1 MTQNTI
7 EFMPKILLENVQENA
22 EEWHKLRLRK
32 VSASNIATLIGLNPF
47 RSPLEAWAEWTAR
60 VPSTFNGNRSTAL
73 GVALEPLVAKWFS
86 EETGLETKHVNTLYG
101 DAELDWL
108 VCTPDYEVL
117 QCEGAPLEV
126 KTGNPRQAQKWVDGA
141 PLEYVLQVQVQL
153 HVLKKT
159 GGYLCGMLGDPND
172 IKIVEIDYDKNLV
185 EMALEKASSFLEC
198 VERDIPPVAGAGDAA
213 LLRRLIGERE
223 KTTLMVD
230 GEQAEELA
238 LLVASLRDVTGALKS
253 LNETAKSYSVEL
265 ERSKK
270 EKENRIRQ
278 LLGTAEAAQ
287 LPDGRVVRV
296 STVKV
301 GEKVV
306 GAYSYEKIVLPR
318 TKN

>member
-22 EEWHKLRLRK
+22 EEWHKLRHRK
-32 VSASNIATLIGLNPF
+32 VSASNISTLIGLNPF
-47 RSPLEAWAEWTAR
+47 RSPLEAWAEWTGR
-60 VPSTFNGNRSTAL
+60 VPSTFTGNRSTAL

-86 EETGLETKHVNTLYG
+86 DETGLETRHVNTLYG

-126 KTGNPRQAQKWVDGA
+126 KTGSPRQAQKWVEGA
-141 PLEYVLQVQVQL
+141 PLEYVLQVQIQL
-153 HVLKKT
+153 HVLQKT

-185 EMALEKASSFLEC
+185 EMALEKASSFLEA
-198 VERDIPPVAGAGDAA
+198 VQRDIPPVAGSKDAA

-223 KTTLMVD
+223 QNTLVLE
-230 GEQAEELA
+230 GEQAEELS
-238 LLVASLRDVTGALKS
+238 LLVASLRDVTAALKQV
-253 LNETAKSYSVEL
+253 NDTAKSYSADL
-265 ERSKK
+265 EASKK
-270 EKENRIRQ
+270 EKENRIKQ

-287 LPDGRVVRV
+287 LPDGRIVRV
-296 STVKV
+296 TTVKV
-301 GEKVV
+301 GEKIV
-306 GAYSYEKIVLPR
+306 GPYSYERVVLPK
-318 TKN
+318 TK